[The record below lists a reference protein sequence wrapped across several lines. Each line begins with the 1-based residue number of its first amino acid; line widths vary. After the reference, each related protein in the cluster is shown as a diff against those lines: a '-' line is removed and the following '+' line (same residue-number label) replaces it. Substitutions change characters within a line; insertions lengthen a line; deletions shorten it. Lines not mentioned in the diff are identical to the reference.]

1 MSQQI
6 AYADFGISK
15 VIDANGVITTL
26 LVHRREA
33 NDSMKQLDWYAR
45 QAIINSITMNSATY
59 MTIRIDPKT
68 NTWYKGADI
77 HIVTMR
83 DGKQYL
89 RTDRNQIA
97 ADNLDNL

>member
-45 QAIINSITMNSATY
+45 QAIIESIAKNGSTY
-59 MTIRIDPKT
+59 MTIHIDKAT
-68 NTWYKGADI
+68 NTWSKGADI
-77 HIVTMR
+77 HVVTMK